1 MNNKFEKQFSD
12 YKKMLEQA
20 LTEYINYAPCKQQE
34 VIDAMRYSLLDG
46 GKRIR
51 GILVLEFARICGLN
65 PKYALPFAA
74 AVEMV
79 HASSLIHDDL
89 PCMDDDDMRRGKPSC
104 HIKFGEATALLAGDA
119 LFIHGY
125 DTITKHADQ
134 TKIKPENII
143 KALNVLVSA
152 SGPMGMIGGQVID
165 LASEGQN
172 ITPDELIIMHK
183 LKTGAIIKAA
193 AKMGAIIAGANDE
206 KITSA
211 EAFSEKIGL
220 SFQVVDDILDYIG
233 DAKTLGKPI
242 HSDKENEKT
251 TFVSL
256 YGIEK
261 SKEIVRNL
269 TSEAKD
275 ELMNF
280 DDNEFLIW
288 LTEYLSNRNF

>member
-1 MNNKFEKQFSD
+1 MNNNYEKQFSE
-12 YKKMLEQA
+12 YKTMLETA
-20 LTEYINYAPCKQQE
+20 LTEYINYASCKQQE
-34 VIDAMRYSLLDG
+34 VIDAMRYSLLGG

-51 GILVLEFARICGLN
+51 GILVLEFARICGMS

-74 AVEMV
+74 ALEMV

-143 KALNVLVSA
+143 KAVNILASA
-152 SGPMGMIGGQVID
+152 SGAIGMIGGQIID
-165 LASEGQN
+165 LASEN
-172 ITPDELIIMHK
+172 KSISADELIHMHN

-193 AKMGAIIAGANDE
+193 SKIGAVIAGANDE

-211 EAFSEKIGL
+211 ERFSEKIGL

-233 DAKTLGKPI
+233 DEQTLGKPI
-242 HSDKENEKT
+242 HSDIENQKT

-256 YGIEK
+256 YGIDK
-261 SKEIVRNL
+261 SKEIVKNL
-269 TSEAKD
+269 TREAKD
-275 ELMNF
+275 ELLNF
-280 DDNEFLIW
+280 EDNGFLLW
-288 LTEYLSNRNF
+288 FTDYLSNRNF